1 MNWIKIDEVAKI
13 TGITKR
19 AIRYYEEIGLIQQ
32 PERSDGQVRLYT
44 EKDVQQIKR
53 VVDAK
58 EVLGFSLQELQ
69 HFLSIKERI
78 LEHKEQYETSR
89 DKTFQQSELEEIAV
103 GLIEQRDMLQEKME
117 KMKSFQDE
125 LKDLNQKVDSLLNV

>member
-1 MNWIKIDEVAKI
+1 MKIDEAAKI

-19 AIRYYEEIGLIQQ
+19 AIRYYEEIGLIQP

-44 EKDVQQIKR
+44 DEDIKQLKR

-69 HFLSIKERI
+69 HFLSIKERV
-78 LEHKEQYETSR
+78 LEHKDQYESTK
-89 DKTFQQSELEEIAV
+89 DTTIQQSELEEIAV
-103 GLIEQRDMLQEKME
+103 GLKEQEKMLQQKME
-117 KMKSFQDE
+117 KMKSFQGE
-125 LKDLNQKVDSLLNV
+125 LKDLIQKVDSLLNL

>member
-1 MNWIKIDEVAKI
+1 MNWIKIDEAAKM

-19 AIRYYEEIGLIQQ
+19 AIRYYEEIGLIQP

-44 EKDVQQIKR
+44 EEDIEQLKR

-69 HFLSIKERI
+69 HFLSIKGRV
-78 LEHKEQYETSR
+78 LEHKVQYETSR
-89 DKTFQQSELEEIAV
+89 DKTFKQSELEEIAA
-103 GLIEQRDMLQEKME
+103 GLKEQRDMLEEKME
-117 KMKSFQDE
+117 KMKSFQNE
-125 LKDLNQKVDSLLNV
+125 LKDLIQKVESLLKV

>member
-1 MNWIKIDEVAKI
+1 MNWIKIDEAAKI

-19 AIRYYEEIGLIQQ
+19 AIRYYEEIGLIQP

-44 EKDVQQIKR
+44 DEDIKQLKR

-69 HFLSIKERI
+69 HFLTIKERV
-78 LEHKEQYETSR
+78 LEHKDQYESTK
-89 DKTFQQSELEEIAV
+89 DTTIQQSELEEIAV
-103 GLIEQRDMLQEKME
+103 GLKEQEKMLQQKME
-117 KMKSFQDE
+117 KMKSFQGE
-125 LKDLNQKVDSLLNV
+125 LKDLIQKVDSLLNV

>member
-1 MNWIKIDEVAKI
+1 MNWIKIDEAAKI

-19 AIRYYEEIGLIQQ
+19 AIRYYEEIGLIHP

-44 EKDVQQIKR
+44 DEDVKQLKR

-69 HFLSIKERI
+69 HFLSIKERV
-78 LEHKEQYETSR
+78 LEHKDQYESTK
-89 DKTFQQSELEEIAV
+89 DTTIQQSELEEIAV
-103 GLIEQRDMLQEKME
+103 GLKEQEKMLQQKME
-117 KMKSFQDE
+117 KMKSFQEE
-125 LKDLNQKVDSLLNV
+125 LKDLIQKVDSLLNV

>member
-1 MNWIKIDEVAKI
+1 MNWIKIDEAAKI

-19 AIRYYEEIGLIQQ
+19 AIRYYEEIGLIQP

-44 EKDVQQIKR
+44 DEDIKQLKR

-69 HFLSIKERI
+69 HFLSIKERV
-78 LEHKEQYETSR
+78 LEHKDQYESTK
-89 DKTFQQSELEEIAV
+89 DTTIQQSELEEIAD
-103 GLIEQRDMLQEKME
+103 GLKEQEKMLQQKME
-117 KMKSFQDE
+117 KMKSFQEE
-125 LKDLNQKVDSLLNV
+125 LKDLIQKVDSLLNV

>member
-1 MNWIKIDEVAKI
+1 MKIDEAAKI

-19 AIRYYEEIGLIQQ
+19 AIRYYEEISLIQP

-44 EKDVQQIKR
+44 DEDIKQLKR

-69 HFLSIKERI
+69 HFLSIKERV
-78 LEHKEQYETSR
+78 LEHKDQYESTK
-89 DKTFQQSELEEIAV
+89 DTTIQQSELEEIAV
-103 GLIEQRDMLQEKME
+103 GLKEQEKMLQHKME
-117 KMKSFQDE
+117 KMKSFQGE
-125 LKDLNQKVDSLLNV
+125 LKDLIQKVDSLLNL

>member
-19 AIRYYEEIGLIQQ
+19 AIRYYEEIGLIQP

-69 HFLSIKERI
+69 HFLRIKERI

-89 DKTFQQSELEEIAV
+89 DKTFQHSELEEIAV
-103 GLIEQRDMLQEKME
+103 GLIEQRDMLEEKME

-125 LKDLNQKVDSLLNV
+125 LKDLIQKVENLLNV

>member
-1 MNWIKIDEVAKI
+1 MNWIKIDEAAKI

-19 AIRYYEEIGLIQQ
+19 AIRYYEEIGLIQP

-44 EKDVQQIKR
+44 DEDIKQLKR

-69 HFLSIKERI
+69 HFLSIKERV
-78 LEHKEQYETSR
+78 LEHKDQYESTK
-89 DKTFQQSELEEIAV
+89 DTTIQQSELEEIAV
-103 GLIEQRDMLQEKME
+103 GLKEQEKMLQQKME
-117 KMKSFQDE
+117 KMKSFQGE
-125 LKDLNQKVDSLLNV
+125 LKDLIQKVDSLLNL

>member
-1 MNWIKIDEVAKI
+1 MNWIKIDEAAKI

-19 AIRYYEEIGLIQQ
+19 AIRYYEEIGLIQP

-44 EKDVQQIKR
+44 DEDIKQLKR

-69 HFLSIKERI
+69 HFLSIKERV
-78 LEHKEQYETSR
+78 LEHKDQYESTK
-89 DKTFQQSELEEIAV
+89 DTTIQQSELEEIAV
-103 GLIEQRDMLQEKME
+103 GLKEQEKMLQQKME
-117 KMKSFQDE
+117 KMKSFQGE
-125 LKDLNQKVDSLLNV
+125 LKDLIQKVDSLLNV